1 MNAGYLWQEC
11 QAALRLYGADDLNQI
26 QMSANMAYSHLANL
40 RSWAPLRRKI
50 TISFSS
56 ADANQSC
63 LLPGDLIGIDAVYDS
78 NHRHEYLA
86 SDQAYS
92 ENTER
97 REDDRTFKWFYTS
110 PETDALAILTNVAL
124 QQSSNTFTAPGWQ
137 ASYIGEYMAVGNE
150 LGIYL
155 LTGSQTFSPRWYGTQ
170 LNGSPTDVIQI
181 RPAGTKRFSVR
192 DYDGKFSATSSV
204 IVYYWAAPTPLYL
217 PNQPILLPD
226 YKPLELLTIINV
238 LGLKDRKESVAD
250 NYRAEYDKALAK
262 MEGMNPEFM
271 TPNIPRD
278 RYGHRLSFTGR
289 H

>member
-1 MNAGYLWQEC
+1 MNFGYLIEEC
-11 QAALRLYGADDLNQI
+11 KSALRLQGADDVNQI
-26 QMSANMAYSHLANL
+26 MMSANMAYSHLALL

-226 YKPLELLTIINV
+226 YKPLMLLTLIDV
-238 LGLKDRKESVAD
+238 LGTKDRKNTVVEPF
-250 NYRAEYDKALAK
+250 RLEYEKALST
-262 MEGMNPEFM
+262 MESLNPEFQQ
-271 TPNIPRD
+271 PSIPLNRFG
-278 RYGHRLSFTGR
+278 RHLSFTG